1 MVSKYVGKC
10 QPILPAVYEE
20 SLSYY
25 ESICKLIAKIN
36 ELVDAVNNIKL
47 DILDEANAYTDEEIR
62 KMESR
67 VNDAVASVIA
77 LKQEIENEFDD
88 FKNITN
94 ETLNEFSKK
103 IDLLYDHVN
112 DIVYSINARTDLVIK
127 QNNEF
132 IFKEIENNILKN
144 ITVLNYF
151 TGENVSVQEMFNY
164 LAMFHLENAMT
175 YAMLYTKNITVDF
188 LIGKH
193 MTYTDLVRNGNTIL

>member
-36 ELVDAVNNIKL
+36 ELVDTVNNIKL
-47 DILDEANAYTDEEIR
+47 DVLDKANAYTDEEIR

-94 ETLNEFSKK
+94 ETLNEFSEK

-144 ITVLNYF
+144 ITVVNYF
-151 TGENVSVQEMFNY
+151 TGENISVQEMFNY
-164 LAMFHLENAMT
+164 LSMFHLENSMT
-175 YAMLYTKNITVDF
+175 YAMLYTKNITVDY
-188 LIGKH
+188 LVGKNI
-193 MTYTDLVRNGNTIL
+193 TYTDLVRNGNTIL

>member
-1 MVSKYVGKC
+1 MVSKYFGKC
-10 QPILPAVYEE
+10 QPILPAVYED

-36 ELVDAVNNIKL
+36 ELVDAVNNIKV

-67 VNDAVASVIA
+67 VNDAVNSVIA

-94 ETLNEFSKK
+94 ETLNEFSEK

-164 LAMFHLENAMT
+164 LSMFHLENAMT
-175 YAMLYTKNITVDF
+175 YAMLYTKNITVDY
-188 LIGKH
+188 LVGKH

>member
-1 MVSKYVGKC
+1 MVSKYFGKC
-10 QPILPAVYEE
+10 QPILPAVYED

-67 VNDAVASVIA
+67 VNDAVNSVIA

-88 FKNITN
+88 FKNITQ

-112 DIVYSINARTDLVIK
+112 DIVYSINARTDLAIK
-127 QNNEF
+127 QNNDF
-132 IFKEIENNILKN
+132 IFREIENNILKN

-188 LIGKH
+188 LVGKH
-193 MTYTDLVRNGNTIL
+193 MTYTDLVKNGNTIL

>member
-1 MVSKYVGKC
+1 MVSKYFGKC
-10 QPILPAVYEE
+10 QPILPAVYED

-36 ELVDAVNNIKL
+36 ELVDTVNNIKV
-47 DILDEANAYTDEEIR
+47 DMLDEANAYTDEEIR

-67 VNDAVASVIA
+67 VNDAVNSVIA
-77 LKQEIENEFDD
+77 LKQEIENEFND
-88 FKNITN
+88 FKNITQ
-94 ETLNEFSKK
+94 ETLNEFSEK

-112 DIVYSINARTDLVIK
+112 DIVYSINARTDLAIK
-127 QNNEF
+127 QNNDF
-132 IFKEIENNILKN
+132 IFREIENNILKN

-188 LIGKH
+188 LVGKR

>member
-1 MVSKYVGKC
+1 MVSKYFGKC
-10 QPILPAVYEE
+10 QPILPAVYED

-67 VNDAVASVIA
+67 VNDAVNSVIA

-88 FKNITN
+88 FKNITQ
-94 ETLNEFSKK
+94 ETLNEFSEK

-127 QNNEF
+127 QNNDF

-164 LAMFHLENAMT
+164 LSMFHLENAMT
-175 YAMLYTKNITVDF
+175 YAMLYTKNITVNYLAD
-188 LIGKH
+188 KH
-193 MTYTDLVRNGNTIL
+193 ITYTDLVRNGNTIL

>member
-10 QPILPAVYEE
+10 QPILPAVYED

-36 ELVDAVNNIKL
+36 ELVDTVNNINVDVLNK
-47 DILDEANAYTDEEIR
+47 ANAYTDEEIR

-67 VNDAVASVIA
+67 VNDAVNSVIA
-77 LKQEIENEFDD
+77 LKQEIENEFND
-88 FKNITN
+88 FKNITE

-112 DIVYSINARTDLVIK
+112 DIVYSINARTDMVIK

-164 LAMFHLENAMT
+164 LSMFHLENAMT

-188 LIGKH
+188 LVGKRI
-193 MTYTDLVRNGNTIL
+193 TYTDLVRNGNTIL

>member
-1 MVSKYVGKC
+1 MVSKYFGKC
-10 QPILPAVYEE
+10 QPILPAVYED

-25 ESICKLIAKIN
+25 ESICNLIAKIN
-36 ELVDAVNNIKL
+36 ELVDAVNNIKV

-67 VNDAVASVIA
+67 VNDAVNSVIA

-88 FKNITN
+88 FKNITQ
-94 ETLNEFSKK
+94 ETLNEFSEK

-164 LAMFHLENAMT
+164 LSMFHIENAMT

-188 LIGKH
+188 LVGKRI
-193 MTYTDLVRNGNTIL
+193 TYTDLVRNGNTIL

>member
-10 QPILPAVYEE
+10 QPILPAVYED

-36 ELVDAVNNIKL
+36 ELVDVVNNIKL
-47 DILDEANAYTDEEIR
+47 DILDKANDYTDEEIR

-67 VNDAVASVIA
+67 VNDAVNSVIA
-77 LKQEIENEFDD
+77 LKQEIENEFND
-88 FKNITN
+88 FKNITE

-164 LAMFHLENAMT
+164 LSMFHLENAMT
-175 YAMLYTKNITVDF
+175 YTMLYTKNITVDY
-188 LIGKH
+188 LVGKH
-193 MTYTDLVRNGNTIL
+193 ITYTDLVRNGNTLL

>member
-1 MVSKYVGKC
+1 MVSKYFGKC
-10 QPILPAVYEE
+10 QPILPAVYED

-36 ELVDAVNNIKL
+36 ELVDTVNNIKV
-47 DILDEANAYTDEEIR
+47 DMLDEANAYTDEEIR

-67 VNDAVASVIA
+67 VNDAVNSVIA
-77 LKQEIENEFDD
+77 LKQEIENEFND
-88 FKNITN
+88 FKNITE
-94 ETLNEFSKK
+94 ETLNEFSEK

-164 LAMFHLENAMT
+164 LSMFHLENAMT

-188 LIGKH
+188 LVGKH
-193 MTYTDLVRNGNTIL
+193 ITYTDLVRNGNTIL

>member
-1 MVSKYVGKC
+1 MVSKYFGKC
-10 QPILPAVYEE
+10 QPILPAVYED

-25 ESICKLIAKIN
+25 EDICKLIAKIN
-36 ELVDAVNNIKL
+36 ELVDVVNNIKL
-47 DILDEANAYTDEEIR
+47 DILDDANAYTDEEIR

-67 VNDAVASVIA
+67 VNDAVNSVIA
-77 LKQEIENEFDD
+77 LKQEIENEFND
-88 FKNITN
+88 FKNITE
-94 ETLNEFSKK
+94 ETLNEFSEK

-164 LAMFHLENAMT
+164 LSMFHLENAMT
-175 YAMLYTKNITVDF
+175 YAVLYTKNITVDY
-188 LIGKH
+188 LVGKRI
-193 MTYTDLVRNGNTIL
+193 TYTDLVRNGNTIL

>member
-1 MVSKYVGKC
+1 MVSKYFGKC
-10 QPILPAVYEE
+10 QPILPAVYED

-25 ESICKLIAKIN
+25 EDICKLIAKIN

-67 VNDAVASVIA
+67 VNDAVNSVIA

-88 FKNITN
+88 FKNITQ
-94 ETLNEFSKK
+94 ETLNEFSEK

-127 QNNEF
+127 QNNDF
-132 IFKEIENNILKN
+132 IFREIENNILKN

-164 LAMFHLENAMT
+164 LSMFHLENAMT

-188 LIGKH
+188 LVGKH

>member
-1 MVSKYVGKC
+1 MVSKYFGKC
-10 QPILPAVYEE
+10 QPILPAVYED

-25 ESICKLIAKIN
+25 EDICKLIAKIN
-36 ELVDAVNNIKL
+36 ELVDVVNNIKV
-47 DILDEANAYTDEEIR
+47 DMLDEANAYTDEEIR

-67 VNDAVASVIA
+67 VNDAVNSVIA
-77 LKQEIENEFDD
+77 LKQEIENEFND
-88 FKNITN
+88 FKNITE

-164 LAMFHLENAMT
+164 LSMFHLENAMT

-188 LIGKH
+188 LINKNI
-193 MTYTDLVRNGNTIL
+193 TYTELVRNGNTLL

>member
-1 MVSKYVGKC
+1 MVSKYFGKC
-10 QPILPAVYEE
+10 QPILPAVYED

-36 ELVDAVNNIKL
+36 ELVDVVNNIKL
-47 DILDEANAYTDEEIR
+47 DVLDKANAYTDEEIR

-67 VNDAVASVIA
+67 VNDAVNSVIA

-88 FKNITN
+88 FKNITE
-94 ETLNEFSKK
+94 ETLNEFSEK

-144 ITVLNYF
+144 ITVVNYF

-164 LAMFHLENAMT
+164 LSMFHLENAMT

-188 LIGKH
+188 LVNKNI
-193 MTYTDLVRNGNTIL
+193 TYTELVRNGNTLL

>member
-1 MVSKYVGKC
+1 MVSKYFGKC
-10 QPILPAVYEE
+10 QPILPAVYED

-36 ELVDAVNNIKL
+36 ELVDAVNNIKV
-47 DILDEANAYTDEEIR
+47 DMLDEANAYTDEEIR

-67 VNDAVASVIA
+67 VNDAVNSVIA
-77 LKQEIENEFDD
+77 LKQEIENEFND
-88 FKNITN
+88 FKNITE

-112 DIVYSINARTDLVIK
+112 DIVYSINARTDLAIK
-127 QNNEF
+127 QNNDF

-164 LAMFHLENAMT
+164 LAMFHIENAMT

-188 LIGKH
+188 LVGKR

>member
-1 MVSKYVGKC
+1 MVSKYFGKC
-10 QPILPAVYEE
+10 QPILPAVYED

-36 ELVDAVNNIKL
+36 ELVDTVNNIKV
-47 DILDEANAYTDEEIR
+47 DMLDEANAYTDEEIR

-67 VNDAVASVIA
+67 VNDAVNSVIA
-77 LKQEIENEFDD
+77 LKQEIENEFND
-88 FKNITN
+88 FKNITE

-164 LAMFHLENAMT
+164 LSMFHLENAMT

-188 LIGKH
+188 LVGKH
-193 MTYTDLVRNGNTIL
+193 ITYTDLVRKGNTIL

>member
-1 MVSKYVGKC
+1 MVSKYFGKC
-10 QPILPAVYEE
+10 QPILPAVYED

-36 ELVDAVNNIKL
+36 ELVDVVNNIKL
-47 DILDEANAYTDEEIR
+47 DVLDKANAYTDEEIR

-67 VNDAVASVIA
+67 VNDAVNSVIA

-88 FKNITN
+88 FKNITE
-94 ETLNEFSKK
+94 ETLNEFSEK

-127 QNNEF
+127 QNNEY

-164 LAMFHLENAMT
+164 LSMFHLENAMT

-188 LIGKH
+188 LINKNI
-193 MTYTDLVRNGNTIL
+193 TYTELVRNGNTLL

>member
-36 ELVDAVNNIKL
+36 ELVDTVNNIKV
-47 DILDEANAYTDEEIR
+47 DMLDEANAYTDEEIR

>member
-1 MVSKYVGKC
+1 MVSKYFGKC
-10 QPILPAVYEE
+10 QPILPAVYED

-67 VNDAVASVIA
+67 VNDAVNSVIA

-88 FKNITN
+88 FKNITQ
-94 ETLNEFSKK
+94 ETLNEFSEK

-132 IFKEIENNILKN
+132 IFREIENNILKN

-164 LAMFHLENAMT
+164 LSMFHLENAMT
-175 YAMLYTKNITVDF
+175 YAMLYTKNITVNYLADKR
-188 LIGKH
+188 I
-193 MTYTDLVRNGNTIL
+193 TYTDLVRNGNTIL

>member
-1 MVSKYVGKC
+1 MVSKYFGKC
-10 QPILPAVYEE
+10 QPILPAVYED

-67 VNDAVASVIA
+67 VNDAVNSVIA

-88 FKNITN
+88 FKNITQ
-94 ETLNEFSKK
+94 ETLNEFSEK

-127 QNNEF
+127 QNNDF
-132 IFKEIENNILKN
+132 IFREIENNILKN

-164 LAMFHLENAMT
+164 LSMFHLDNAMT
-175 YAMLYTKNITVDF
+175 YAMLYTKNITVDY
-188 LIGKH
+188 LVGKH
-193 MTYTDLVRNGNTIL
+193 ITYTDLVKNGNTIL

>member
-10 QPILPAVYEE
+10 QPILPAVYED

-36 ELVDAVNNIKL
+36 ELVDTVNNIKV
-47 DILDEANAYTDEEIR
+47 DMLDEANAYTDEEIR

-67 VNDAVASVIA
+67 VNDAVNSVIA
-77 LKQEIENEFDD
+77 LKQEIEKEFDD
-88 FKNITN
+88 FKNITE
-94 ETLNEFSKK
+94 ETLNEFSEK

-151 TGENVSVQEMFNY
+151 TGANVSVQEMFNY
-164 LAMFHLENAMT
+164 LAMFHLDHAMT

-188 LIGKH
+188 LIGKRI
-193 MTYTDLVRNGNTIL
+193 TYTDLVRNGNTIL

>member
-1 MVSKYVGKC
+1 MVSKYFGKC
-10 QPILPAVYEE
+10 QPILPAVYED

-36 ELVDAVNNIKL
+36 ELVDVVNNIKL
-47 DILDEANAYTDEEIR
+47 DMLDEANAYTDEEIR

-67 VNDAVASVIA
+67 VNDAVNSVIA
-77 LKQEIENEFDD
+77 LKQEIENEFND
-88 FKNITN
+88 FKNITE
-94 ETLNEFSKK
+94 ETLNEFSEK

-164 LAMFHLENAMT
+164 LSMFHLENAMT
-175 YAMLYTKNITVDF
+175 YAMLYTKNITVNF
-188 LIGKH
+188 LVGKRI
-193 MTYTDLVRNGNTIL
+193 TYTDLVKNGNTIL

>member
-10 QPILPAVYEE
+10 QPILPAVYED

-36 ELVDAVNNIKL
+36 ELVDTVNNIKV
-47 DILDEANAYTDEEIR
+47 DMLDEANAYTDEEIR

-67 VNDAVASVIA
+67 VNDAVNSVIA

-94 ETLNEFSKK
+94 ETLNEFSEK

-132 IFKEIENNILKN
+132 IFKEIENNVLKN
-144 ITVLNYF
+144 ITVINYF

-164 LAMFHLENAMT
+164 LSMFHLENAMT

-188 LIGKH
+188 LINKNI
-193 MTYTDLVRNGNTIL
+193 TYTELVRNGNTLL

>member
-1 MVSKYVGKC
+1 MVSKYFGKC
-10 QPILPAVYEE
+10 QPILPAVYED

-67 VNDAVASVIA
+67 VNDAVNSVIA

-88 FKNITN
+88 FKNITQ
-94 ETLNEFSKK
+94 ETLNEFSEK

-127 QNNEF
+127 QNNDF
-132 IFKEIENNILKN
+132 IFREIENNILKN

-164 LAMFHLENAMT
+164 LSMFHLENAMT
-175 YAMLYTKNITVDF
+175 YAMLYTKNITVDY
-188 LIGKH
+188 LAGKH
-193 MTYTDLVRNGNTIL
+193 ITYTNLVRNGNTIL

>member
-1 MVSKYVGKC
+1 MVSKYFGKC
-10 QPILPAVYEE
+10 QPILPAVYED

-67 VNDAVASVIA
+67 VNDAVNSVIA
-77 LKQEIENEFDD
+77 LKQEIENEFND
-88 FKNITN
+88 FKNITE
-94 ETLNEFSKK
+94 ETLNEFSEK

-127 QNNEF
+127 QNNDF
-132 IFKEIENNILKN
+132 IFREIENNILKN

-164 LAMFHLENAMT
+164 LSMFHLENAMT
-175 YAMLYTKNITVDF
+175 YAMLYTKNITVDY
-188 LIGKH
+188 LVGKH
-193 MTYTDLVRNGNTIL
+193 ITYTDLVKNGNTIL